1 MKTMSTKMSVK
12 KGDTVTILKGKDA
25 GKSGKVLRVFPK
37 ENKVLVDGLN
47 LFKKHK
53 RPTKQGQKGEMVSLP
68 RPINRSNV
76 AVK

>member
-1 MKTMSTKMSVK
+1 MSVK